1 MRRSLACSPLMG
13 SDNACYNLSQAQWG
27 WLWFHVFRG
36 QKTRN
41 SIRVS
46 KERGSFNGCC
56 FCCHQVSLMV
66 PGASVALPD
75 WWEAWTEKSLSR
87 VLLCASMDCS
97 PWILQARTLEWVAFP
112 FSRGSSQAR
121 DWTQVSRIAGG
132 FFTSW
137 TTREAR
143 EYCCEWVAYSF
154 SRGPS
159 WPRNRTAA
167 SCIAGGFFTN
177 RATREALVGGGRFI
191 NCILDA
197 S

>member
-1 MRRSLACSPLMG
+1 MHAIISLRHSGVGSGSMCSEDRKPETQFRSLRRGDLLTVVAFIATRCRWWSRGPV
-13 SDNACYNLSQAQWG
+13 
-27 WLWFHVFRG
+27 WLFLTDGR
-36 QKTRN
+36 R
-41 SIRVS
+41 
-46 KERGSFNGCC
+46 
-56 FCCHQVSLMV
+56 
-66 PGASVALPD
+66 GASVALPD

-87 VLLCASMDCS
+87 VLLFASMDCS

-121 DWTQVSRIAGG
+121 DWTQVSRIVGR

-143 EYCCEWVAYSF
+143 KYCSESVAYSF

-159 WPRNRTAA
+159 WPRNRTAV

>member
-1 MRRSLACSPLMG
+1 MGLALVPCVQRTENQKLNSGLLRRGDLLTVVAFVATRCRWCSRGPV
-13 SDNACYNLSQAQWG
+13 
-27 WLWFHVFRG
+27 WLFLTDGR
-36 QKTRN
+36 R
-41 SIRVS
+41 
-46 KERGSFNGCC
+46 ERES
-56 FCCHQVSLMV
+56 H
-66 PGASVALPD
+66 SVASDSLRV
-75 WWEAWTEKSLSR
+75 WTVVHEFSR
-87 VLLCASMDCS
+87 PEHWSG
-97 PWILQARTLEWVAFP
+97 VAFS

-137 TTREAR
+137 ATREAR
-143 EYCCEWVAYSF
+143 EYCSEWVAYSF
-154 SRGPS
+154 ARGSS

>member
-1 MRRSLACSPLMG
+1 MHAIISLRRSGVGSGSMCSEDRKPET
-13 SDNACYNLSQAQWG
+13 Q
-27 WLWFHVFRG
+27 FR
-36 QKTRN
+36 
-41 SIRVS
+41 SL

-56 FCCHQVSLMV
+56 FCCHQVSLML

-75 WWEAWTEKSLSR
+75 WWEAWTGSHSVASDSLRVWTVVHEFSR
-87 VLLCASMDCS
+87 PEHWSG
-97 PWILQARTLEWVAFP
+97 VAFS

-137 TTREAR
+137 ATREAR
-143 EYCCEWVAYSF
+143 EYCSEWVAYSF
-154 SRGPS
+154 ARGSS